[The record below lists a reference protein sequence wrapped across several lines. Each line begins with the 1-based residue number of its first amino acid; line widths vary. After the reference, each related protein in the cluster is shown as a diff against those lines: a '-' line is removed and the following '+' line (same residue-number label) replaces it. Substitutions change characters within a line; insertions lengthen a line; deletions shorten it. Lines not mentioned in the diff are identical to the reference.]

1 MGRDPKPAIT
11 TPQVGRWVVL
21 RPVLTLG
28 LTQIIGFGT
37 LYYAFG
43 VLVAP
48 LSADLGITPTI
59 AYGVLSGAL
68 LIGSL
73 TATLAGQLVDR
84 FGARIMM
91 ATGSVACA
99 LAFLAMSQI
108 SSALGLIV
116 TLTLAEI
123 IAPLILYDAA
133 FAGIAQ
139 AVGERRARRAITQMT
154 LLGGFASTVFWP
166 LTLALVEGWDWRVA
180 LGVFAGLH
188 LFVCLPLHLSLPR
201 PVRNGAARE
210 TEPPQFAPLPNAL
223 HRRAMILLAF
233 GFSLSWAVMAAF
245 SAQWVPVM
253 AAVGL
258 DQTIAVAAGALMGPA
273 QVAARVLEMAF
284 AARRHPMETAL
295 VAMLCLAVAVA
306 VLALAPVGALAA
318 SIFAVLFGVGQ
329 GLATMVRGT
338 VPLALFGLAG
348 YATRLGRLAALR
360 MVVAALAPFGMAW
373 SMANSGPSVTLWITC
388 GLAMLSLVALLF
400 VPWRA
405 LKD

>member
-1 MGRDPKPAIT
+1 MDTDSLQRSTPYPPAI
-11 TPQVGRWVVL
+11 L

-28 LTQIIGFGT
+28 ITQIIGFGT

-43 VLVAP
+43 VIVTP
-48 LSADLGITPTI
+48 LSADLGITQTF
-59 AYGVLSGAL
+59 AYGVLSVAL

-73 TATLAGQLVDR
+73 TATLAGRLIDR
-84 FGARIMM
+84 HGARVMM
-91 ATGSVACA
+91 AAGSVACA
-99 LAFLAMSQI
+99 VAFLAMSQI
-108 SSALGLIV
+108 GSATGLIV

-123 IAPLILYDAA
+123 IAPLVLYDAA

-166 LTLALVEGWDWRVA
+166 LTLTLIEGWDWRVA
-180 LGVFAGLH
+180 LMVFAGLH

-201 PVRNGAARE
+201 PVRNEAVRA
-210 TEPPQFAPLPNAL
+210 TEPPQFAPLPSAL
-223 HRRAMILLAF
+223 HRRAMIFLAV

-253 AAVGL
+253 AAIGL
-258 DQTIAVAAGALMGPA
+258 EQTIAVAAGALMGPA
-273 QVAARVLEMAF
+273 QVIARVVEMMF

-295 VAMLCLAVAVA
+295 VAMLCLALAVA
-306 VLALAPVGALAA
+306 VLALAPVGMIAA

-373 SMANSGPSVTLWITC
+373 SMAASGPGVTLWITC
-388 GLAMLSLVALLF
+388 GFAMLSLAALWL

-405 LKD
+405 LQN